1 MSAFQISSSLQ
12 NQFFSQAVTWTLLT
26 AKGKVAGPLD
36 ACLQD
41 LTVEVWPNVVYVRLK
56 KNVIRRECPS
66 GVSTFISYKDY
77 LDHAIKEAFTKAT
90 SLTTDPISV
99 NYFKVESATEPKY
112 KYWILLDFY
121 GMSCDCPRYKC
132 LKKRIWSEAPHLDKL
147 IEENEILQGQI
158 PCHHAAA
165 VLKSL
170 DFKNFADYF
179 QAWPTIQAQ
188 IINEEDEEDDEDD
201 EDDSEYYW

>member
-12 NQFFSQAVTWTLLT
+12 NQLFSQAVTWTLLT

-36 ACLQD
+36 ACRQE
-41 LTVEVWPNVVYVRLK
+41 LTVEVWPKVVYVRLE
-56 KNVIRRECPS
+56 KNILRRECPS

-77 LDHAIKEAFTKAT
+77 LEHAIKEAFTKAT
-90 SLTTDPISV
+90 SLTTARISE
-99 NYFKVESATEPKY
+99 NYFKIQSATDPQY

-132 LKKRIWSEAPHLDKL
+132 LKKRIWSEARHLHKL

-170 DFKNFADYF
+170 DFQNFADYF
-179 QAWPTIQAQ
+179 QEWPTIEKQ
-188 IINEEDEEDDEDD
+188 IINKEDDEDYSE
-201 EDDSEYYW
+201 EDDSEFDW